1 MRNRLL
7 LTALAAVCVLS
18 FAGCDPSAA
27 VPGVSSTLKS
37 SLTNFAGANA
47 IPNQRYFRDGVW
59 TTTDV
64 PGVWAKTNAGPPL
77 AAARLW
83 AATGKQDRAAF
94 DQAVST
100 YETAMATQQAAT
112 GRFGPDSIANTWFGI
127 SMGQAYLMLKDGL
140 TPAQRAAWSSSIAR
154 AADYLTINTDAVYY
168 PNGNIAIAYTE
179 LFYLAY
185 AATGDAKFKTAYDK
199 SLANALRPRQDMYPG
214 RGWVSTKTPTQADGS
229 DGAGYFTEEG
239 KGGVGFDPEYAMA
252 QLSVVSNLWLASK
265 DPRVLSITN
274 QLLNT
279 LLPLV
284 TDRTVDQRFP
294 RHFMLNAT
302 GGTRHQYPAGT
313 YRLFDTPAVALL
325 AWSGKRPD
333 LLQMSVGQVSDVNT
347 YFREE
352 LNWPSNPVHY
362 SDLGRDVA
370 AMLIAAAPAAQ
381 PAPR

>member
-1 MRNRLL
+1 MRNRLV
-7 LTALAAVCVLS
+7 LTALAAVCALS
-18 FAGCDPSAA
+18 IAGCDPSSA
-27 VPGVSSTLKS
+27 VPGVSATLKG
-37 SLTNFAGANA
+37 SLTNFAGANS
-47 IPNQRYFRDGVW
+47 IPAQRYFRNGVW

-64 PGVWAKTNAGPPL
+64 AGVWAKTNAGPPL

-83 AATGKQDRAAF
+83 AATGKQDRTAF

-100 YETAMATQQAAT
+100 YETAMATQQGAN
-112 GRFGPDSIANTWFGI
+112 GRFGPDSITNTWFGI
-127 SMGQAYLMLKDGL
+127 SLGQAYLVLKDGL
-140 TPAQRAAWSSSIAR
+140 TPAQQAAWSSSIAR
-154 AADYLTINTDAVYY
+154 AADYLTINTDAAYY

-199 SLANALRPRQDMYPG
+199 SLANAIRPRQDMYPG
-214 RGWVSTKTPTQADGS
+214 RGWVTTKAPTKADGS
-229 DGAGYFTEEG
+229 DGSGYFTEEG
-239 KGGVGFDPEYAMA
+239 KGGVGFDAEYAMA

-265 DPRVLSITN
+265 DPKVLPLAN
-274 QLLNT
+274 QLLNQ

-284 TDRTVDQRFP
+284 KDRTTNPRFP
-294 RHFMLNAT
+294 RHYMLDAT

-325 AWSGKRPD
+325 AWSGQRPE
-333 LLQMSVGQVSDVNT
+333 LTQMSVGQVTDVNA

-352 LNWPSNPVHY
+352 QSWPSNPVHY
-362 SDLGRDVA
+362 SDLGRDVG
-370 AMLIAAAPAAQ
+370 AMLIAAAPATQ

>member
-1 MRNRLL
+1 MRNRLV
-7 LTALAAVCVLS
+7 LTALAVLCAVS
-18 FAGCDPSAA
+18 IAGCDPSQA
-27 VPGVSSTLKS
+27 VPGVSATLKS
-37 SLTNFAGANA
+37 SLTNFAGENA
-47 IPNQRYFRDGVW
+47 VPTQRYFRNGVW

-64 PGVWAKTNAGPPL
+64 AGVWPKTNAGPPL

-100 YETAMATQQAAT
+100 YETAMATDQKAN
-112 GRFGPDSIANTWFGI
+112 GMFGADPIANTWFGV
-127 SMGQAYLMLKDGL
+127 SLGQAYLVLKSGL
-140 TPAQRAAWSSSIAR
+140 SPAQQAAWSSSIAR
-154 AADYLTINTDAVYY
+154 AADFLTVNTDALYY
-168 PNGNIAIAYTE
+168 PNGNIAIGYAE

-199 SLANALRPRQDMYPG
+199 SLANAIRPRQDMYPG
-214 RGWVSTKTPTQADGS
+214 RGWVTTKAPTKADGS
-229 DGAGYFTEEG
+229 DGSGYFTEEG
-239 KGGVGFDPEYAMA
+239 GGGVGFDPEYTMT

-265 DPRVLSITN
+265 DARVLPLLN
-274 QLLNT
+274 QLLNQ
-279 LLPLV
+279 LLPLIR
-284 TDRTVDQRFP
+284 DRTADPRFP
-294 RHFMLNAT
+294 RHYMLDVT

-313 YRLFDTPAVALL
+313 YRLFDPAAVALL

-333 LLQMSVGQVSDVNT
+333 LVQMSIGQVTDVNT

-352 LNWPSNPVHY
+352 LSWPSNPVHY
-362 SDLGRDVA
+362 SDLGRDVG